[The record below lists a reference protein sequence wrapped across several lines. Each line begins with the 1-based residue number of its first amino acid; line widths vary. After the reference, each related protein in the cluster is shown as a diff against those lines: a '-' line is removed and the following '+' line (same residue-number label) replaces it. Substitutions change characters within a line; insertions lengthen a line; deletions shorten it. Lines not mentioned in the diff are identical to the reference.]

1 MFYMTEDMSF
11 KCLIFLNVL
20 PRDLFRNPT
29 KSLWWSIFAKI
40 FKDFKSLTIFAKKPH
55 HRYLTGF

>member
-20 PRDLFRNPT
+20 PRDLFRNPP
-29 KSLWWSIFAKI
+29 KVYGGAFLQK
-40 FKDFKSLTIFAKKPH
+40 
-55 HRYLTGF
+55 YLKTFSR